1 MDLYSVLDPNQ
12 QLTTTKSLKLVEL
25 NPEVLQA
32 IENKSELRLK
42 SATNKDYPVLVTA
55 SKTFKIRQKNH
66 SNCVL
71 LLSEHNG
78 AASSYARFS
87 NELVL
92 APIEPTINL
101 HGISVLT
108 DLSGLTSKN
117 PVSLESIF
125 ENSPMSKEEFAR
137 LCPELNLVEL
147 EGNAYVLHEELV
159 RDCLSSILR
168 AIIEE
173 LVESGDEM
181 NIMTRLQS
189 LDKQWVID
197 VVDKRQE
204 ESYPSEIIQTVLAK
218 YTREA
223 DEKLAFL
230 NEKVVRLYGVLL
242 LKNST
247 QNMKEEDFALNLK
260 LTMPFNYHPN
270 IKLEYLGGNFI
281 TENGFIRYFAESD
294 LSENPVER
302 ISELFKLKKEW
313 KLEEIEPFVV
323 RINTKKIKTDK
334 FLIKYAKVRRVGKQ
348 TVVCAKT

>member
-1 MDLYSVLDPNQ
+1 MDLYSVLEPNQ
-12 QLTTTKSLKLVEL
+12 QLTDTKSLKLVEL
-25 NPEVLQA
+25 NSEVLQA
-32 IENKSELRLK
+32 IEKKAELRLK
-42 SATNKDYPVLVTA
+42 SATTKDYPVLVTA

-92 APIEPTINL
+92 AITEPTINL
-101 HGISVLT
+101 HGISILT
-108 DLSGLTSKN
+108 KLSELTNKN
-117 PVSLESIF
+117 RVSLASVF
-125 ENSPMSKEEFAR
+125 ENSPVSEEEFAR
-137 LCPELNLVEL
+137 LRPELNLVEL

-168 AIIEE
+168 AVIEE

-181 NIMTRLQS
+181 NIMTRLQK
-189 LDKQWVID
+189 LNKQWVLD
-197 VVDKRQE
+197 VVEKRQD
-204 ESYPSEIIQTVLAK
+204 ESYPPEIVQTVLAK
-218 YTREA
+218 FTRES
-223 DEKLAFL
+223 DRGLAFL

-242 LKNST
+242 LKTNAEK
-247 QNMKEEDFALNLK
+247 MKEDDFALNLK
-260 LTMPFNYHPN
+260 LTMPFNYHPD
-270 IKLEYLGGNFI
+270 IKLEYLDGNFI

-294 LSENPVER
+294 LSENPIER

-313 KLEEIEPFVV
+313 KLEEIEPFVA

-334 FLIKYAKVRRVGKQ
+334 FLLKYAKVRRVGKQ